1 MINWI
6 TDCWQVIREFRG
18 TRSSWDL
25 EVHLPC
31 GWPDAKLILCVSQVL
46 DPLRRAVGSDP
57 RGLKGGNGRVG
68 FISSAIVQ
76 RCMMWLGGR
85 VGLRLAV
92 VRPEEKNIS
101 IASHQGRCCFTMRA
115 LPVCQSVACQSAAR
129 PVFRGWFVIRISISP
144 VIWLEK

>member
-1 MINWI
+1 M
-6 TDCWQVIREFRG
+6 
-18 TRSSWDL
+18 
-25 EVHLPC
+25 
-31 GWPDAKLILCVSQVL
+31 SQVL

-85 VGLRLAV
+85 VDLRLAV

-115 LPVCQSVACQSAAR
+115 LPVCQSVAVSLQPVLFSEDGSSFEFLFPQLFGLKNDTYR
-129 PVFRGWFVIRISISP
+129 PPFCCCHRLLCEFIVSSYESVCG
-144 VIWLEK
+144 